1 MSIDVVVDGQYGSS
15 GKGNVA
21 GLLVDR
27 LADAGQSYDFLVR
40 VAGPNAGHTT
50 YSREDA
56 PCGRKAF
63 ALRTIPAACVRDL
76 EATLYIAP
84 GSEVDLQVLTD
95 EIELLEH
102 NGIPVRDRL
111 LVDPQ
116 ATVLTG
122 KHKEMEERTSGFGR
136 HGSTVKGI
144 GAARAERAMRLA
156 PIVAD
161 IESMMPCAVGTVS
174 VQTWRS
180 SMSMI
185 EGTQGYQLGL
195 HAGHYPHCTSSDCR
209 AIDFLAMSGASLNQP
224 VRVFV
229 VFRTFPIRIAGNS
242 GPLANETSWDAL
254 AAQYGEHIQPELTTV
269 TKKVRRVGQWDP
281 ELVDPAMQANYV
293 KSMPHAVLTF
303 FDYLHPEVRGASQ
316 FTSDQLDE
324 VAAMFGDYAD
334 RVSLV
339 VTGPDTG
346 VWL

>member
-27 LADAGQSYDFLVR
+27 LAAVGQSYDFLVR

-56 PCGRKAF
+56 PCGRKPF
-63 ALRTIPAACVRDL
+63 ALRTIPAACVRDF
-76 EATLYIAP
+76 EATCYIAP
-84 GSEVDLQVLTD
+84 GSEVDLQVLQD
-95 EIELLEH
+95 EIDVLESA
-102 NGIPVRDRL
+102 GISIRDRL

-122 KHKEMEERTSGFGR
+122 KHKEMEERTAGFGR

-161 IESMMPCAVGTVS
+161 IESMMPCAVGSIST
-174 VQTWRS
+174 QAWRTS
-180 SMSMI
+180 TSMI

-242 GPLANETSWDAL
+242 GPLPYETTWEEL
-254 AAQYGEHIQPELTTV
+254 AAKYGDHIKPELTTV
-269 TKKVRRVGQWDP
+269 TRKVRRVADWDP
-281 ELVDPAMQANYV
+281 ELVEPAMQANYV
-293 KSMPHAVLTF
+293 KSMPIAVLTF
-303 FDYLHPEVRGASQ
+303 LDYIFPEVAGATLLKQ
-316 FTSDQLDE
+316 DQWDY
-324 VAAMFGDYAD
+324 AAALFGDYAD
-334 RVSLV
+334 RLGLV

-346 VWL
+346 VWA